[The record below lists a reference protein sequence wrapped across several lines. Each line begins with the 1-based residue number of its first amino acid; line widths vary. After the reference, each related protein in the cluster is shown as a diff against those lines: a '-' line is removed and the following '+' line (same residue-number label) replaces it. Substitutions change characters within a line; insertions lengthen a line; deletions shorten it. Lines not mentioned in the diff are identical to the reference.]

1 MTFVL
6 EFGFSSRYKNDIHH
20 RHVFSQMHVK
30 YSHVHRNSPQTRL
43 IFLAASVIPFFYAAF
58 LSSSYKLAH
67 T

>member
-43 IFLAASVIPFFYAAF
+43 IF
-58 LSSSYKLAH
+58 
-67 T
+67 